1 MKEIVKETEKLMDKI
16 IQLDFE
22 ILESNLPFRMLNV
35 SSISL
40 LSSVFCLQA
49 IFRQRWSKFSA
60 NVWPL
65 GDVAD

>member
-1 MKEIVKETEKLMDKI
+1 
-16 IQLDFE
+16 
-22 ILESNLPFRMLNV
+22 MLTV

-60 NVWPL
+60 NVSQL
-65 GDVAD
+65 AEVADFEDETFSFVLKFN